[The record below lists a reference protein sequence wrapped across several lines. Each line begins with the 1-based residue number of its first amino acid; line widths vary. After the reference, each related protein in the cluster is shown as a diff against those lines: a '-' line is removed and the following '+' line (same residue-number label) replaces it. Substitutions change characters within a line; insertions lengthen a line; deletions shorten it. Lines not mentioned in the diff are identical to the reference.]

1 MQLNILSAGAAQGV
15 VMALA
20 AQLKA
25 ETGAA
30 INGTFGAVG
39 AMRDKLL
46 AGEACDLIIL
56 TQAQIAELSVHGQVL
71 SNTAADLGTVRTG
84 VAVRAGEPL
93 PAISTPDELR
103 AALLAAEGIYFPD
116 AIKSTA
122 GIHFAKVIDSLGIRD
137 EVESRLRTFPNGA
150 TAMRAMV
157 NECAFEENSH
167 LIGCTQVTEINNTPG
182 AVLVGVLPR
191 EFELATVYSV
201 GVCANAAS
209 MAVARRFVDM
219 LTNDASIALRT
230 KHGYEFSTL

>member
-84 VAVRAGEPL
+84 VAVRAGEPS

-182 AVLVGVLPR
+182 VVLVGALPR

-201 GVCANAAS
+201 GVCANTAS

>member
-93 PAISTPDELR
+93 PAISTPDDLR

-150 TAMRAMV
+150 TAMQAMM

-182 AVLVGVLPR
+182 VVLVGALPR

-201 GVCANAAS
+201 GVCANTAS